1 MVGEN
6 AAAAGGGGMM
16 KWLLLFSGIA
26 LVSITAYGVYGPEAD
41 TSPKILDVCVT
52 HSDSIN
58 HYHPWLFINI
68 NGNAVNI
75 PTDVGVTQESM

>member
-26 LVSITAYGVYGPEAD
+26 LVSITAYGIYGPEVD
-41 TSPKILDVCVT
+41 NSPKILDVCVET
-52 HSDSIN
+52 RFNKSLSSLAL
-58 HYHPWLFINI
+58 Y
-68 NGNAVNI
+68 
-75 PTDVGVTQESM
+75 